1 MPTEFRPRHNST
13 GKINP
18 RHSSGDMS
26 EHEEIIHPNEEK
38 SVISAPVGRTASY
51 LLGMEPV
58 AEHKSWVNSR
68 FVAWFIQFDE
78 MKLRPFLIRK
88 YDIGNIVLA
97 DQLDDAMQRKIGDV
111 DDLDASMRMMD
122 IIQL

>member
-1 MPTEFRPRHNST
+1 
-13 GKINP
+13 
-18 RHSSGDMS
+18 
-26 EHEEIIHPNEEK
+26 
-38 SVISAPVGRTASY
+38 
-51 LLGMEPV
+51 MEPV

-68 FVAWFIQFDE
+68 FVAWFIKFDE

-97 DQLDDAMQRKIGDV
+97 DQLDDVMQKRVDV

>member
-1 MPTEFRPRHNST
+1 
-13 GKINP
+13 
-18 RHSSGDMS
+18 
-26 EHEEIIHPNEEK
+26 
-38 SVISAPVGRTASY
+38 
-51 LLGMEPV
+51 MEPV

-78 MKLRPFLIRK
+78 RKLRPFLIRK
-88 YDIGNIVLA
+88 YNIGNIALA
-97 DQLDDAMQRKIGDV
+97 DQLDDALQKKIGDV